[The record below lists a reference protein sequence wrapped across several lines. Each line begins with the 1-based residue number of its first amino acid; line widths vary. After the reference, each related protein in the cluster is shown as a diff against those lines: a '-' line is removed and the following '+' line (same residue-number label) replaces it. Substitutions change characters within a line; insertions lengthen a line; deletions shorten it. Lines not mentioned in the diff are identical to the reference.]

1 MKYVIA
7 ILIFL
12 LPGCKSDKLEPSK
25 YFIVRNIEI
34 ENEQIVRYTARSP
47 DRNFMEYKFIF
58 FYDKMG
64 KYNIGDTLIIVK
76 KNERQDD

>member
-34 ENEQIVRYTARSP
+34 ENEQIVRYTARAIERRRFGDSFP
-47 DRNFMEYKFIF
+47 FGYESWKVVDRY
-58 FYDKMG
+58 
-64 KYNIGDTLIIVK
+64 
-76 KNERQDD
+76 